1 MTKATSPNLALIG
14 PKRPPAAALSRIPPA
29 AIERFSLDG
38 YLAAAAAPD
47 RIVLCPPGKDVEADL
62 AFLHEAKA
70 RLLWPAPPR
79 EIADAIAGLV
89 TDAPP
94 GRGRTSARRA
104 GPLSAALLLEGA
116 VTRVRALGALA
127 SPVRLWVVE
136 SVRLV
141 RLSGADLAL
150 LARAGVRWSALRPV
164 DVTGV
169 LCSPR
174 LARALRHRARLLP
187 RGARIWPAGRAK
199 PSGARSRRPS
209 PR

>member
-1 MTKATSPNLALIG
+1 MRKAPSANLALIG
-14 PKRPPAAALSRIPPA
+14 PKRPPAAALRQILPA
-29 AIERFSLDG
+29 AIESFSLDG

-47 RIVLCPPGKDVEADL
+47 RIVLFPRGENLDADL
-62 AFLHEAKA
+62 AFLREAKA

-94 GRGRTSARRA
+94 GRGRMSRRRP
-104 GPLSAALLLEGA
+104 GPLVTALLLEGA
-116 VTRVRALGALA
+116 VTRARAHAALA

-141 RLSGADLAL
+141 RLSGAELAG
-150 LARAGVRWSALRPV
+150 LAREGVRWSALRPV
-164 DVTGV
+164 DVEGV
-169 LCSPR
+169 LCSPG
-174 LARALRHRARLLP
+174 LARALRRPGRLLP
-187 RGARIWPAGRAK
+187 RGARIWRAGRAR
-199 PSGARSRRPS
+199 PSSTRSRRPS